1 MFFVY
6 VLYSEA
12 LNRYYVGQ
20 SANLVKRMTE
30 HLAGLARFTCAAKD
44 WELVFVQCVSDRRD
58 AVLLERRI
66 KKAKSRKT
74 IERFVADPRNQIAE
88 WKSLHHGV

>member
-6 VLYSEA
+6 ILYSVA

-20 SANLVKRMTE
+20 SSNVVKRVTE
-30 HLAGLARFTCAAKD
+30 HLAGHARFTCAAKD
-44 WELVFVQCVSDRRD
+44 WELVFVQCVPGRRD
-58 AVLLERRI
+58 AVLLERHI

-88 WKSLHHGV
+88 WKSLRHGV

>member
-6 VLYSEA
+6 ILHSMA

-20 SANLVKRMTE
+20 SSDVAKRLTE
-30 HLAGLARFTCAAKD
+30 HRSGQARSTRAARD
-44 WELVFVQCVSDRRD
+44 WELLFIQSVSGRRE

-66 KKAKSRKT
+66 KKAKSCRT
-74 IERFVADPRNQIAE
+74 IERFIKDPRNQIAE
-88 WKSLHHGV
+88 WKSSSHGV